1 MKITESRELLRTP
14 IFWVTQDH
22 AEGKKGRKMDRAVV
36 RHGGSAVVMPVD
48 DRKRV
53 LLVRQYRL
61 PANKALWEVPA
72 GRLDPG
78 ESPLQAAK
86 RELREETGIAARK
99 WTRLAEF
106 WASPGFLAE
115 KMSVYLAQ
123 DLRQGEAEPM
133 DDEEIETRWFTVRE
147 MEAQLAAGRIQDAKT
162 LVAYLLWRR
171 QKPKAE

>member
-1 MKITESRELLRTP
+1 MKITESKELLRTP

-22 AEGKKGRKMDRAVV
+22 AEGKGRTMDRAIV
-36 RHGGSAVVMPVD
+36 RHGGSAVVMPVN

-86 RELREETGIAARK
+86 RELREETGITARK

-115 KMSVYLAQ
+115 KMTVYLAH
-123 DLRQGEAEPM
+123 DLKQGKAEPM

-147 MEAQLAAGRIQDAKT
+147 MEEQLAAGKIQDAKT

-171 QKPKAE
+171 QKSKAG